1 MKKSQLSLKWLEVFQ
16 QVARHGSVQAAAQ
29 ETGLSL
35 GTVSHHLKTLEE
47 TLGTALFD
55 HSRRPM
61 RVTATGAVVLRHVD
75 EAMQL
80 LHRAEAEAMAGDMA
94 LTRRLSIAMIEDFDS
109 EVAPELARVLSQSM
123 PACTFRH
130 LTRPSHEI
138 LGLLRKGDVD
148 IGIAARPQFD
158 AEDLAEAPLL
168 RDPFVLAVPAAR
180 ELSAE
185 ACLAGTTGLPLL
197 RYSRDQIIG
206 QRIEA
211 QLRRLRTELPNAH
224 EFESNQTMMSMVAAG
239 AGWAITT
246 PTNYV
251 RATRFQ
257 RQVTLLPFPAKG
269 FARTMSVFTN
279 PAHPPGPLEMVDS
292 TLRQLLQTRVIDP
305 TVSRMP
311 WLRAGFSLLPTS
323 ELESEQHDSFSA
335 SAKGRTVS

>member
-1 MKKSQLSLKWLEVFQ
+1 MKKSRLSLKWLEVLQ

-35 GTVSHHLKTLEE
+35 STVSHHLKTLED
-47 TLGTALFD
+47 TLGTPLFD
-55 HSRRPM
+55 HTRRPM
-61 RVTATGAVVLRHVD
+61 RVTATGAVVLRYVD

-80 LHRAEAEAMAGDMA
+80 LHRAEAEATAGDMA
-94 LTRRLSIAMIEDFDS
+94 QMRRLSIAMIEDFDS

-138 LGLLRKGDVD
+138 LSLVRNGDVD
-148 IGIAARPQFD
+148 IGIAAQPQFD
-158 AEDLAEAPLL
+158 ADDLVQSPLL
-168 RDPFVLAVPAAR
+168 RDPFVLAVPEGQ

-185 ACLAGTTGLPLL
+185 ACLAGESGLPLL

-211 QLRRLRTELPNAH
+211 QLRRLRVELPNAY

-246 PTNYV
+246 PTNYA
-251 RATRFQ
+251 RAARFQ
-257 RQVTLLPFPAKG
+257 RQVALLPFLAKG
-269 FARTMSVFTN
+269 FARTMSVFTSS
-279 PAHPPGPLEMVDS
+279 AHRPGALGIVDS
-292 TLRQLLQTRVIDP
+292 TLRQLIQTRVIDP

-311 WLRAGFSLLPTS
+311 WLLSGFTLLPLS
-323 ELESEQHDSFSA
+323 PPRD
-335 SAKGRTVS
+335 